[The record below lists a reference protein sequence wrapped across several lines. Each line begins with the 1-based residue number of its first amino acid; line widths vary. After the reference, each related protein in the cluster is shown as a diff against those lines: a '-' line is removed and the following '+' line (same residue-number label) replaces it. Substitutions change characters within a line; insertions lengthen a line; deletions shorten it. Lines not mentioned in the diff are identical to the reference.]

1 MKDLLE
7 KIYLPIILPGMF
19 ALMAW
24 IDYRSDGDRVNLAF
38 AVVLTVITLLSIY
51 FAFFHK
57 SKEAEYSSWCRAT
70 PFLMTTGRT
79 GITQNMWWS

>member
-7 KIYLPIILPGMF
+7 KIYLPIILPGIF

-24 IDYRSDGDRVNLAF
+24 IDYRSDGDLLNLAF

-57 SKEAEYSSWCRAT
+57 PKEAEY
-70 PFLMTTGRT
+70 
-79 GITQNMWWS
+79 